1 MKIQKK
7 IRVIQKM
14 SSKEDFVDR
23 DELNKEVDKIDDL
36 EGLDKEQLKGK
47 AIKEFNIDKQELDN
61 AIEAE
66 AIFSKETK
74 DAIANIEYFA
84 EKLENTLR
92 GKILE
97 KKGKDEEVYKQKGK
111 ALAGETF
118 ISQVTSIIKTFANKP
133 MLISGK
139 QDKEFFMQ
147 FEDAFYTISDM
158 VLERKHNINVLAV
171 RSILKEVK
179 DTFWN
184 LGDIIMRTGR
194 NMETYFGQL
203 NKMDEDVQKKA
214 KSSIG
219 DF

>member
-1 MKIQKK
+1 
-7 IRVIQKM
+7 M

-23 DELNKEVDKIDDL
+23 DELNKEVDKVDDL
-36 EGLDKEQLKGK
+36 EGLDKEELKNK

-118 ISQVTSIIKTFANKP
+118 ISQVTSIIKTFANKS

-171 RSILKEVK
+171 RSILKEIK